1 MSNQAVRNLKF
12 VASALVG
19 TAVGTVVG
27 LLVAPSAGSDNRQRL
42 KRVAGELGA
51 QLPFRLDDLKRKV
64 RLPRSRRPQDDTF
77 VQLSREGGG

>member
-1 MSNQAVRNLKF
+1 MSGEAVRSLKF

-27 LLVAPSAGSDNRQRL
+27 LLVAPATGADNRQAL

-51 QLPFRLDDLKRKV
+51 QLPFRFDDLKRKV
-64 RLPRSRRPQDDTF
+64 RLPRTKRTDDTF
-77 VQLSREGGG
+77 VQLYREGGG